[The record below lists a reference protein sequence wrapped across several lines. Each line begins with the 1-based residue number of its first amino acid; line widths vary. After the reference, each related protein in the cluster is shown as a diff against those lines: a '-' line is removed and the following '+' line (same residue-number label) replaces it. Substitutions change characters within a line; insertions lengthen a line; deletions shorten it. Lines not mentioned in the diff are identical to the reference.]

1 MNFVKAKVA
10 LAAVPVGE
18 VLQVLL
24 DLGEPANNVP
34 ASFADQGQEIVS
46 MGPVGEHFQLR
57 IRRSK

>member
-10 LAAVPVGE
+10 LSAVPVGE
-18 VLQVLL
+18 VLQILL

-46 MGPVGEHFQLR
+46 MGPVGEHFQLE
-57 IRRSK
+57 IRRSQ